1 MKFSITQAT
10 IADADELTSFITSI
24 WKNME
29 HREWFAP
36 EEDKDYIKSLLSTH
50 TGIIWKAIETV
61 SRQTAGLFIV
71 VFPGKNSENLGY
83 DIGLPEAELCSVA
96 HMDTVTVH
104 PNFRGYGLQRLLI
117 SQAEEALSKTQYR
130 YLLCT
135 VHPENS
141 FSRSNME
148 KLGYTYIKQALK
160 YGGLPRC
167 IYLKKRT

>member
-1 MKFSITQAT
+1 MS
-10 IADADELTSFITSI
+10 SF
-24 WKNME
+24 W
-29 HREWFAP
+29 
-36 EEDKDYIKSLLSTH
+36 
-50 TGIIWKAIETV
+50 
-61 SRQTAGLFIV
+61 
-71 VFPGKNSENLGY
+71 KNSENLGY

-96 HMDTVTVH
+96 HMDTVAVH

-141 FSRSNME
+141 FSHSNME

>member
-1 MKFSITQAT
+1 
-10 IADADELTSFITSI
+10 
-24 WKNME
+24 ME

-50 TGIIWKAIETV
+50 TGIIWKAIESV
-61 SRQTAGLFIV
+61 SGQTAGLFIV

-83 DIGLPEAELCSVA
+83 DIGLPETELCSVA
-96 HMDTVTVH
+96 HMDTVAVH

-117 SQAEEALSKTQYR
+117 SQAEEALSKTKYR

>member
-1 MKFSITQAT
+1 
-10 IADADELTSFITSI
+10 
-24 WKNME
+24 ME

-61 SRQTAGLFIV
+61 SGQTAGLFIV
-71 VFPGKNSENLGY
+71 VFPG
-83 DIGLPEAELCSVA
+83 LPETELCSVA
-96 HMDTVTVH
+96 HMDTVAVH